1 MMKKY
6 INIGLAVDT
15 EMGLVVPVIKNA
27 DMLNVEDIDMSVA
40 NLAEKARDKKL
51 LRIQT

>member
-1 MMKKY
+1 MLKKF

-15 EMGLVVPVIKNA
+15 EMGLVVPVIKNT

-40 NLAEKARDKKL
+40 NLAEKLEIKSYVTQ
-51 LRIQT
+51 I